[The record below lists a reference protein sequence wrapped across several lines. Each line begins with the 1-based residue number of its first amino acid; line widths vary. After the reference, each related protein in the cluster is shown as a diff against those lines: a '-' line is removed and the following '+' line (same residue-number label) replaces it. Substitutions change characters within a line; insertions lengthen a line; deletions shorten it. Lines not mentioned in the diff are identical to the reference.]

1 MSGVP
6 IPTASYKHWLSVEK
20 ALGST
25 DAANQTLGFLIT
37 SEWMVGEA
45 AARHIAVSEAEVK
58 QHFAQLTKQGYST
71 KGSLQ
76 KLFSNSH
83 QTEADLLARTK
94 AELLKSRIVASV
106 TAGKSSAQSKAILA
120 SFEKNFQKHWKHY
133 TTCESAYVMEDC
145 SEYKGHLGKVAATR
159 NPVSKVQASAATITP
174 AKSLPKPLAK
184 PPRACRKTSS
194 CTKANRTYGTLWPSR
209 ASGQPYSPP
218 PRAGSVT
225 YAAGS
230 AELLLLSPV
239 KWHLLARRL
248 ARTN

>member
-1 MSGVP
+1 MVALAGCGGGSAVSTVPSSPAALAQGSTSSTPDAVAYVSGVP
-6 IPTASYKHWLSVEK
+6 IPTTSYKHWLSVEK

-76 KLFSNSH
+76 KLLPIHIRPKPTCSH
-83 QTEADLLARTK
+83 ARRPNCSSPTSWQ
-94 AELLKSRIVASV
+94 A

-133 TTCESAYVMEDC
+133 TTCKSAYVMEDC
-145 SEYKGHLGKVAATR
+145 SSTR
-159 NPVSKVQASAATITP
+159 AI
-174 AKSLPKPLAK
+174 
-184 PPRACRKTSS
+184 
-194 CTKANRTYGTLWPSR
+194 
-209 ASGQPYSPP
+209 
-218 PRAGSVT
+218 
-225 YAAGS
+225 
-230 AELLLLSPV
+230 
-239 KWHLLARRL
+239 
-248 ARTN
+248 